1 MKTLNIMAILLLL
14 IGTCEAQIKHA
25 KTDTVKISGNC
36 GMCKNTI
43 EKAGN
48 VKRVSA
54 VSWNK
59 ETKLATVTYDA
70 DKTNKKEIL
79 KRIALVGYDN
89 EAFRAPDKAYN
100 ALNGCCQYQ
109 RTKARNK

>member
-14 IGTCEAQIKHA
+14 ISTCEAQIKHA
-25 KTDTVKISGNC
+25 KTETIKIRGNC

-48 VKRVSA
+48 IKRVSE

-59 ETKLATVTYDA
+59 ETKTATLTYNA

-79 KRIALVGYDN
+79 KRIAVAGYDN
-89 EAFRAPDKAYN
+89 EAFRAPDSAYD

-109 RTKARNK
+109 RNNTKSK